1 MMTKKDFQAFA
12 FSVKLIQND
21 TDRKN
26 RAMAILPILKQSNP
40 RFDTAKFLKACNLT
54 DLIAA

>member
-1 MMTKKDFQAFA
+1 MMTRKDFQAFA
-12 FSVKLIQND
+12 LSVKLIQND

-40 RFDTAKFLKACNLT
+40 RFDTEKFLKACNL
-54 DLIAA
+54 AAI